1 MTPNYQRI
9 KDAISKNCL
18 DTLGNVYTI
27 TLDDV
32 MDYIEK
38 ELSPNM
44 KVQLDR
50 FDEESFAVELADAI
64 GNTGIMELMEGAI
77 CEAIKTQMQY
87 AREGIAEALTESFF
101 LEEVSA

>member
-9 KDAISKNCL
+9 KDAISKHCL

-77 CEAIKTQMQY
+77 CEAIKTQTQY
-87 AREGIAEALTESFF
+87 AREAIVEALTESGF
-101 LEEVSA
+101 LEAQL